1 MNIEKD
7 IWRYGQ
13 LPEEMQ
19 QKIELF
25 VRENPAY
32 SGVLEQVKTLYEI
45 IPQSFVFTAEPVD
58 DDALSYYIANQYLG
72 QAHDLPQVLRIGYD
86 TMKAR
91 IDGDPALHARYEAL
105 RHRMEHIAGHSDPL
119 EQFEALTGHRLEDP
133 PKTIGGYAGDRSSS
147 APVGASS
154 RRWPSSVARG
164 TWALLI
170 LLIGAWGYYEN
181 RTARLAFTDHA
192 LFSINNTNATFR
204 SDEAARINASLDH
217 QFVYGQFALEES
229 QHHWLGIYYTFD
241 HEQLELAEIYFKNV
255 LNAPDKELVDRSNF
269 FLGKIA
275 LAKGNVAEARS
286 YLQDAATGEATFAN
300 NAASLLGK
308 LPALD

>member
-1 MNIEKD
+1 MDIEKD

-25 VRENPAY
+25 VRENTAY
-32 SGVLEQVKTLYEI
+32 SEVLEQVKTLYKI
-45 IPQSFVFTAEPVD
+45 LPQSFAFTAEPVD
-58 DDALSYYIANQYLG
+58 DVALSYYIANQYLG

-119 EQFEALTGHRLEDP
+119 EQFETLTGHRLETP
-133 PKTIGGYAGDRSSS
+133 PKTIGGYAEDRSSS
-147 APVGASS
+147 APAGALS
-154 RRWPSSVARG
+154 RRWYPRVARG
-164 TWALLI
+164 TWALVI
-170 LLIGAWGYYEN
+170 LLIGAWVYYGN
-181 RTARLAFTDHA
+181 RMARLAFTDQA
-192 LFSINNTNATFR
+192 LFSIDNTNVGFR
-204 SDEAARINASLDH
+204 SDEAASTSASLDH
-217 QFVYGQFALEES
+217 QFVYGQLALEES
-229 QHHWLGIYYTFD
+229 QHQWLGIYYTFD
-241 HEQLELAEIYFKNV
+241 HDQLELAEIYFKNV
-255 LNAPDKELVDRSNF
+255 LNAQDKELADRSNF

-275 LAKGNVAEARS
+275 LAKGNVAEARN
-286 YLQDAATGEATFAN
+286 YFQDAVSGEAAFAN
-300 NAASLLGK
+300 KAASLLDN